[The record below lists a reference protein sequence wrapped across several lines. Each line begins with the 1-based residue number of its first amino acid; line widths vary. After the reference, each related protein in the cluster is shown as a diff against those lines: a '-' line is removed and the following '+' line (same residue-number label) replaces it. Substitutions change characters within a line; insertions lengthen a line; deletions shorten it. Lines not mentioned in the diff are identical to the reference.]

1 MTRETLGVRLTPWI
15 HAALVG
21 VAAGAAYLEGVG
33 QHLGGAWMM
42 AAVLVVSR
50 GLGALLAKAPK
61 LPRRRATRTQLLEE
75 LRILNTR
82 LISATHG
89 LSNQAAVI
97 VGEIELLI
105 EQELR
110 DT

>member
-1 MTRETLGVRLTPWI
+1 MTRETVGVRLTPWI

-21 VAAGAAYLEGVG
+21 LAAGAAYLEGIG
-33 QHLGGAWMM
+33 QHLGGAWVTV
-42 AAVLVVSR
+42 AVVVLSR
-50 GLGALLAKAPK
+50 GLGALLAKSK
-61 LPRRRATRTQLLEE
+61 LPRRRATRMQLLEE
-75 LRILNTR
+75 LRTLNTR

-89 LSNQAAVI
+89 LSNQASII

-110 DT
+110 ET